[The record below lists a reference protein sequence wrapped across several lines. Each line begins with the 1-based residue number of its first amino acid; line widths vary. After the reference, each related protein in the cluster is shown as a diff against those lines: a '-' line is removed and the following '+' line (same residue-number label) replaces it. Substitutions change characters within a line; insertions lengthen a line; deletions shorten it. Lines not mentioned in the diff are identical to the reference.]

1 MKMEQ
6 RKINWRV
13 ILISSLCMIVALYI
27 IYFIKGVFPFGSNNI
42 AYYDM
47 AQSYVPIYYHIYDAL
62 HGTKSFLF
70 DWYSG
75 AGGSMVDHL
84 GAFTLNPLNL
94 LMYLVPRNQVL
105 NLMSIFLVIKVAVAA
120 GAMSFYSSWKYK
132 DISSFWH
139 VVAGVLYASSGY
151 FVQYY
156 TNIHYLDIVVVF
168 PLLIWAYER
177 MILDKKVGA
186 YIAIMS
192 YCCLVNIYFSGL
204 FCPFLILY
212 GFVLVRGI
220 QDKRERKK
228 AAWRIALYTVGAIL
242 ISGII
247 TIPTLDV
254 LNNSVRSYIASKN
267 TYFDALAMT
276 FTAYDGQKQFMLYG
290 SELPIAIAIIYCV
303 QKGKQGIKKNAGK
316 LFLLI
321 ALMIPIWVESVN
333 YLLHIVDYVMF
344 PMRFGYI
351 LTFTALIIMGDIIQ
365 SCHNEE
371 ASETKEIT
379 VEKAE
384 DEKKEENGEDNSKGS
399 DMSFVGLFAIA
410 MIPFSVIILYSFAK
424 HFIDY
429 GIVDVQ
435 YYHAYWLCFVCVAIT
450 YGLAWLSKRKDL
462 IKVVT
467 ICMVVCQVLIGW
479 YGFMAPKYDYYPE
492 TGEEMIWLSEEIKT
506 AEAFETKELDRIKDK
521 TVLLSSNYP
530 FVMETASISNWTWGT
545 NNQLLFNMMRLGYSN
560 SYTRIMDV
568 GGTLYSDMLLNIKE
582 VVTLEEPNSDL
593 YTVYGKTDN
602 FYLSKMN
609 YEYPFGFM
617 VDDGFFTWDTTSTA
631 SGMEY
636 QNEMFKAMTGNEK
649 DLITIYPEADF
660 VMGEG
665 YDNNNPVYYKDY
677 IIQADGRVILYLEP
691 TQFYNNYVT
700 IRVNGEWLKIPTLKD
715 TQNMVY
721 PGYFNN
727 GIIDCGM
734 FENETIDLHIEFQYE
749 NTGEDFNIGL
759 FDMEVLEESVAAL
772 AAEQSTYEATKTGL
786 VMEKNASRDGY
797 VFLPV
802 GYNPNWKVT
811 VNGEKAEAKSG
822 IGGSFIFVPV
832 SAGDNRIELKFQP
845 SGFGKGLLMTLA
857 GVLICALGIFMD
869 KKDTKIDFM
878 AKVAEIG
885 LYGLFFGIMIFVYII
900 PIVMYLV
907 NSLAR
912 MFVAG

>member
-1 MKMEQ
+1 MEK

-27 IYFIKGVFPFGSNNI
+27 IYFIKGVFPFGTNNI

-75 AGGSMVDHL
+75 AGGSMADHL
-84 GAFTLNPLNL
+84 GAFALNPLNL

-132 DISSFWH
+132 DINSFWH
-139 VVAGVLYASSGY
+139 VIAGVLYASSGY

-177 MILDKKVGA
+177 MILDKKAGA

-212 GFVLVRGI
+212 GTVLVRGLE
-220 QDKRERKK
+220 DKQERKK
-228 AAWRIALYTVGAIL
+228 AAWRIALYTVASIL

-254 LNNSVRSYIASKN
+254 LNNSVRSYIASAR

-276 FTAYDGQKQFMLYG
+276 FTAYDGQKHFMLYG
-290 SELPIAIAIIYCV
+290 SELPIAIAIIYCIRN
-303 QKGKQGIKKNAGK
+303 GKQGMKKNAGK
-316 LFLLI
+316 LFLLV

-344 PMRFGYI
+344 PMRYGYI
-351 LTFTALIIMGDIIQ
+351 LTFVALILMEDIIQ
-365 SCHNEE
+365 NCQEE
-371 ASETKEIT
+371 TVSETKET
-379 VEKAE
+379 AVVKAE
-384 DEKKEENGEDNSKGS
+384 DSNTEENGEDKSKSG
-399 DMSFVGLFAIA
+399 DMSFVGLFAFA
-410 MIPFSVIILYSFAK
+410 MIPLSVIVLYMFAK
-424 HFIDY
+424 KFINY

-435 YYHAYWLCFVCVAIT
+435 SYKEYWLCFVCVAAT
-450 YGLAWLSKRKDL
+450 YGLVWFSKRKDL

-467 ICMVVCQVLIGW
+467 IGLVACQVLIGW
-479 YGFMAPKYDYYPE
+479 YGFLAPKYDYYPE
-492 TGEEMIWLSEEIKT
+492 SGEELVWISEEIRT
-506 AEAFETKELDRIKDK
+506 AETFETEELDRIKDK

-530 FVMETASISNWTWGT
+530 YIMETASMANWSWGT
-545 NNQLLFNMMRLGYSN
+545 NNQLLFSMIRMGYSN
-560 SYTRIMDV
+560 NYTRIMDI
-568 GGTLYSDMLLNIKE
+568 GGTLYSDMLFNIKD
-582 VVTLEEPNSDL
+582 VITLEEPNADL
-593 YTVYGKTDN
+593 YTVYDSTGN

-617 VDDGFFTWDTTSTA
+617 VDDGFFAWDGMSSA
-631 SGMEY
+631 SGLEY
-636 QNEMFKAMTGNEK
+636 QNELFLAMTGSEK

-660 VMGEG
+660 VVEEG
-665 YDNNNPVYYKDY
+665 YDNNNEVYYKDY
-677 IIQADGRVILYLEP
+677 VIQADGKVILYLEP
-691 TQFYNNYVT
+691 TQFYNNYVS
-700 IRVNGEWLKIPTLKD
+700 ISVNGEWIKIPTLKD
-715 TQNMVY
+715 AQNVVY

-727 GIIDCGM
+727 GIIDCGI
-734 FENETIDLHIEFQYE
+734 FENEAIDLHIEFYYA
-749 NTGEDFNIGL
+749 NTSEDFNIGL
-759 FDMEVLEESVAAL
+759 FDMEVLEESVTDL
-772 AAEQSTYEATKTGL
+772 ATEQSTYEATKNGL
-786 VMEKNASRDGY
+786 IMEKNASRDGY

-811 VNGEKAEAKSG
+811 VNGEIVEAKSG

-832 SAGDNRIELKFQP
+832 SVGENQIELKFRP

-857 GVLICALGIFMD
+857 GVLVCVLGILME
-869 KKDTKIDFM
+869 KKNTKIDFM
-878 AKVAEIG
+878 TKVAEFG
-885 LYGLFFGIMIFVYII
+885 LYGLFLGIMVFVYAI
-900 PIVMYLV
+900 PIVMFIV
-907 NSLAR
+907 NLLTG
-912 MFVAG
+912 MVAVN